1 MNVAQET
8 LGFRR
13 AGLSP
18 ALSLLMSAFALPIPP
33 AALSSRLHR
42 PTERS
47 PTTHAIHSVRSLH
60 VTQGNFRPV
69 SSARNQFPHRRLD
82 FESCF
87 GLGRGLRRL
96 TSRRTR
102 EVSLVQAWWH
112 AAERTQWIARIPSFG
127 YWLTAPLHLPRRT
140 TRPVSYYAF
149 FKGWLLLSQPPG
161 CLSLP
166 TSFAT

>member
-47 PTTHAIHSVRSLH
+47 PTTHAIHSIRSLH
-60 VTQGNFRPV
+60 VTQGNFRAL
-69 SSARNQFPHRRLD
+69 SSHEANFRFDDSTLKVVRSHT
-82 FESCF
+82 
-87 GLGRGLRRL
+87 RGHNFA
-96 TSRRTR
+96 
-102 EVSLVQAWWH
+102 Q
-112 AAERTQWIARIPSFG
+112 
-127 YWLTAPLHLPRRT
+127 PRRT
-140 TRPVSYYAF
+140 KQTSASTTR
-149 FKGWLLLSQPPG
+149 L
-161 CLSLP
+161 
-166 TSFAT
+166 